1 MSETPIPPVSGY
13 KPGKIQT
20 ITILLLVN
28 GIMNILYAF
37 SATAAIVLGTLGI
50 GLLCAPLTIL
60 PGVLG
65 VFEIIYASN
74 LMANPPKAV
83 KNLQTIAI
91 LEIVCIITG
100 NAISLII
107 GIINLVFYNDTEVRA
122 YLAAHQ
128 LI

>member
-1 MSETPIPPVSGY
+1 MSETPIPPFSGY